1 MVNLLSKI
9 FFLVLITSL
18 LSACAENYSPYL
30 IKQLNTNFMDEKTG
44 VNVVDLRSDGQC
56 PGTLTLRVINKEK
69 RGEKYPYLSSMGGSF
84 YLFPD
89 QYNKQIVKYIEN
101 RLHGSGVETD
111 DVVGKD
117 IHVSIGEVKETV
129 IPMVV
134 AGLWKGWVELQIS
147 IPEIDYTQT
156 YAGYDQSPK
165 PVNSVT
171 YATHNAVMKFL
182 KDPIVQKYIQCR

>member
-1 MVNLLSKI
+1 
-9 FFLVLITSL
+9 
-18 LSACAENYSPYL
+18 
-30 IKQLNTNFMDEKTG
+30 MDEKMG

-56 PGTLTLRVINKEK
+56 PGTLTLRVIDKEK
-69 RGEKYPYLSSMGGSF
+69 KGEKYPYLSSLGASF

-101 RLHGSGVETD
+101 RLHGSGVKTD

-117 IHVSIGEVKETV
+117 IHVSIEEVKETV

-134 AGLWKGWVELQIS
+134 AGLYKGWVKLRIS
-147 IPEIDYTQT
+147 IPEIDYTQI
-156 YAGYDQSPK
+156 YAGHDQSPITG
-165 PVNSVT
+165 NSVT